1 MEIEFELRYRANR
14 PGSLSM
20 EEQNAEMM
28 ARMVRMD
35 LPFGLNWLNEWPV
48 VTVEK
53 EDDWTENF
61 WIVYPEN
68 KLQCHLCYTNLR
80 DNKEEISCDDVIK
93 YVIEDSASI
102 AGEYH
107 NILHNQYPAMI
118 EHFKAYH
125 ARLWMWDYIFQY
137 KRMCPEVPLERNR
150 AVDKNNAKKNIRCMI
165 FYLHPAQY
173 WDEEM
178 CYTNLGYGPE
188 EVIRRLER
196 ARFKGRPIPRVQEI
210 NGGVYSVLSD
220 EANMSYE
227 EFEAM
232 NKYYAKVLGI
242 KQRSWWRL
250 WERSRLLS
258 KWRKWRNGEEE

>member
-1 MEIEFELRYRANR
+1 MRVEFQLRYRANR

-53 EDDWTENF
+53 EDDWTEF
-61 WIVYPEN
+61 FGIVYPEN
-68 KLQCHLCYTNLR
+68 QVGCHLYYTNLR
-80 DNKEEISCDDVIK
+80 DNEEEISCDDVIN
-93 YVIEDSASI
+93 YVIEDSATI

-107 NILHNQYPAMI
+107 NILHNQYPVMI
-118 EHFKAYH
+118 EHFKAYSGT
-125 ARLWMWDYIFQY
+125 LWMMEYIFKY
-137 KRMCPEVPLERNR
+137 DEMCPEVPLEYFRGGAPR
-150 AVDKNNAKKNIRCMI
+150 SDI

-196 ARFKGRPIPRVQEI
+196 ARFKGRAIPRVQEI
-210 NGGVYSVLSD
+210 NGGVYSVMSD

-242 KQRSWWRL
+242 RQRSWWRL
-250 WERSRLLS
+250 WERSWLLS